1 MQRTTSARLLAPRL
15 SLASCVRAYVTRSTI
30 GCALPADD
38 QRYNHYPATPFCSI
52 TWQVHG
58 STSLVENGVMSE
70 PPMEVG
76 QAVLCGPQSHPT
88 LTYNPGAAAFFI
100 VMFPPEAL
108 HALTGMNVAELVDK
122 VCLVED
128 VLDATWSALAP
139 PMANAADDE
148 GRVGVLEAFLEP
160 RWQQLRRS
168 GEVSTNVVADY
179 VYRLGVQAA
188 ATGWGRGPRII
199 ERRIRAWAGLPMRT
213 LQRLGRA
220 EQAFFAA
227 RDGGAALGHIAAEHS
242 YADQSHMTREAKAI
256 TGLSPGELLRSIDH
270 ESYWIYRIWS

>member
-1 MQRTTSARLLAPRL
+1 MQRTPSARLLAPRL

-30 GCALPADD
+30 DCALPAHND
-38 QRYNHYPATPFCSI
+38 RYNRYPATPFCSI

-58 STSLVENGVMSE
+58 ATALVE
-70 PPMEVG
+70 
-76 QAVLCGPQSHPT
+76 HD
-88 LTYNPGAAAFFI
+88 
-100 VMFPPEAL
+100 
-108 HALTGMNVAELVDK
+108 VACAPNDQRRVD
-122 VCLVED
+122 
-128 VLDATWSALAP
+128 
-139 PMANAADDE
+139 
-148 GRVGVLEAFLEP
+148 VLEAFLEP

-168 GEVSTNVVADY
+168 GEISVNVVADY
-179 VYRLGVQAA
+179 VRRLGVQAA
-188 ATGWGRGPRII
+188 ATGWGRGPRIV

-227 RDGGAALGHIAAEHS
+227 RDGGAALGHIAAEHR